1 MALPQVSVAR
11 APSELIST
19 GRAGRLRVI
28 SASSRPET
36 SRSPSSSTATGTV
49 AWADTS

>member
-1 MALPQVSVAR
+1 MALPQVSTAR
-11 APSELIST
+11 PASATICT
-19 GRAGRLRVI
+19 GRAGRLRLI

-36 SRSPSSSTATGTV
+36 RAVPSSSVVTGTV